1 MIQVTAPSGD
11 DFLQATPAAPNGT
24 VLSTIQPGSFYESI
38 FPPSLK
44 VFDCSVSPCAEYL
57 YLEGT
62 SMAAPHVTGVAA
74 LIESRYGRLSPGRV
88 ASLITQTADPIA
100 CPDPAT
106 LALYS
111 PFTSVSNG
119 APQTCAGGAGY
130 NSWYGHGQVNAL
142 SAIAQAP

>member
-1 MIQVTAPSGD
+1 M
-11 DFLQATPAAPNGT
+11 
-24 VLSTIQPGSFYESI
+24 LSTIQPGSFYESI
-38 FPPSLK
+38 LPPSFK

-74 LIESRYGRLSPGRV
+74 LIESQYGRLSPGRV
-88 ASLITQTADPIA
+88 ATMITQTADSIA

-119 APQTCAGGAGY
+119 APQTCTGGAGY

-142 SAIAQAP
+142 SAITSAP